1 MAQILGIIM
10 RVNDDEVVGE
20 ILDYLSRKGRVIY
33 VKTVSPDYL
42 LLVKKIPKEG
52 YKNEIDK

>member
-42 LLVKKIPKEG
+42 LLVKKIPKQV
-52 YKNEIDK
+52 